1 MSFFSNFQSD
11 KCPGAIS
18 GNPLNGMCEKVCIQ
32 AQKIFDACIKQIR
45 LENYALALT
54 DAVPASPTYPLT
66 FISAKSL
73 SSKGEITSLSV
84 DRLSDKPGCA
94 RVQVT
99 VDIPVEVLYTDAG
112 GTDGS
117 ARSVISV
124 KQDVLLYVPA
134 PSIMPYKVTAQASA
148 VCAEPCVAASSSEA
162 RSSGVT
168 ARVPSVRSPP
178 GSSTAGGWPQR
189 RRISSAAARSA
200 SRRASTPP
208 LMSRGSRAAAL
219 SKLSFPF
226 MWTIY
231 SPAAGGRTL
240 PLRPQANRAKILKKE
255 HGGPRQWITFP

>member
-94 RVQVT
+94 RVQAT
-99 VDIPVEVLYTDAG
+99 VNIPVEVLYTDAG

-117 ARSVISV
+117 ARSVITV

-134 PSIMPYKVTAQASA
+134 PSIMPYKVAAEVSA
-148 VCAEPCVAASSSEA
+148 VCAEGTFNESNATFTVNACITIILKVAIDVEILL
-162 RSSGVT
+162 
-168 ARVPSVRSPP
+168 PSYGYCAIPP
-178 GSSTAGGWPQR
+178 AQDYSQEVCAG
-189 RRISSAAARSA
+189 
-200 SRRASTPP
+200 
-208 LMSRGSRAAAL
+208 
-219 SKLSFPF
+219 FF
-226 MWTIY
+226 E
-231 SPAAGGRTL
+231 L
-240 PLRPQANRAKILKKE
+240 PLYPQGGNRSK
-255 HGGPRQWITFP
+255 